1 MSRIAIIPGDGIG
14 VDVTR
19 EAVKVL
25 GCVAGATGMDIDL
38 VEWDLGAQRYLDTG
52 ITITPAEMAE
62 LKSGYDAIFLGAMG
76 DPRVPDNA
84 HARDILLGLRFEL
97 DLFINLRP
105 VQLLEAGMSPLAN
118 VRPQDVDLVIF
129 RENTEGVYVGMGGSF
144 KAGTPDEVA
153 VEEDINTYK
162 GVERII
168 RAAFEHARTRHRHH
182 VTLTDKANAMPH
194 AGALWRRTFAEV
206 SAEYPDVETNAVYAD
221 ALALDLVLNPA
232 RYDVIVA
239 PNLFGDI
246 LSDLAAAL
254 VGGLGL
260 APSAS
265 LHPGRIGL
273 FEPVH
278 GSAPDL
284 VGTGRANPLAAIMT
298 AALMLRFLE
307 HTAAAELIE
316 KGVRSVVSQRHT
328 TADLGG
334 ELGTEDVGDAVCRE
348 IRRLAADDASGRTKI
363 GVILRESGRITDQDV
378 ARVLEYQ
385 RIQGGFFGQALISL
399 GLASP
404 HDVEQALGR
413 QHKGSTAE
421 RNDTEG

>member
-14 VDVTR
+14 IDVTH

-25 GCVAGATGMDIDL
+25 GCVAEESGVTLDL

-52 ITITPAEMAE
+52 VTITPDEMAD
-62 LKSGYDAIFLGAMG
+62 LRDNYDAIFLGAMG
-76 DPRVPDNA
+76 DPRVPKNE
-84 HARDILLGLRFEL
+84 HARDILLGMRRQL

-105 VQLLEAGMSPLAN
+105 VQLFDAAMSPLKD
-118 VRPQDVDLVIF
+118 VTPEDVDLVVF
-129 RENTEGVYVGMGGSF
+129 RENTEGVYVGMGGNF
-144 KAGTPDEVA
+144 KTGTPDEIA
-153 VEEDINTYK
+153 IEEDVNTRK

-168 RAAFEHARTRHRHH
+168 RAAFEYARANGRRR
-182 VTLTDKANAMPH
+182 VTLSDKANAMPH

-206 SAEYPDVETNAVYAD
+206 ASEYADVAHNAIYAD
-221 ALALDLVLNPA
+221 ALALDLVLHPA

-265 LHPGRIGL
+265 LHPGRVGL

-284 VGTGRANPLAAIMT
+284 VGTGRANPLAAVLT
-298 AALMLRFLE
+298 AALMLRHLE
-307 HTAAAELIE
+307 QADAAAAVE
-316 KGVRSVVSQRHT
+316 RSVRRAVRDGHT
-328 TADLGG
+328 TPDLGG
-334 ELGTEDVGDAVCRE
+334 DLDTGAVGDWLCR
-348 IRRLAADDASGRTKI
+348 D
-363 GVILRESGRITDQDV
+363 LR
-378 ARVLEYQ
+378 
-385 RIQGGFFGQALISL
+385 
-399 GLASP
+399 
-404 HDVEQALGR
+404 
-413 QHKGSTAE
+413 
-421 RNDTEG
+421 DTGI